1 MIDMILNLAMFIYN
15 LIWMSVILDSKAD
28 IVGFI
33 IFIIFA
39 ILAIWCLIEAILSGV
54 EYKIKKMKK
63 DEEKAKERE
72 RQIEKW
78 L

>member
-1 MIDMILNLAMFIYN
+1 MIDMIINLALFIYN
-15 LIWMSVILDSKAD
+15 LIWMSVILDSNVG

-63 DEEKAKERE
+63 DEEKAK
-72 RQIEKW
+72 
-78 L
+78 